1 MCAKARPPVI
11 RSVQTPDA
19 LAALRTW
26 LDTFEARAR
35 KLGEALS
42 ATSQV
47 KKIVANADHYI
58 ETVVTDEEEKF
69 PLTFFLTRGQW
80 TAKCACDQR
89 HNCRHIYAAGLTWLA
104 GRIPGRPPP
113 IPGPCS
119 PRKKPRPSPPRP
131 RPLRPSTNIPSGCNG
146 RPCSSKNSA
155 GR

>member
-58 ETVVTDEEEKF
+58 
-69 PLTFFLTRGQW
+69 
-80 TAKCACDQR
+80 
-89 HNCRHIYAAGLTWLA
+89 
-104 GRIPGRPPP
+104 
-113 IPGPCS
+113 
-119 PRKKPRPSPPRP
+119 
-131 RPLRPSTNIPSGCNG
+131 
-146 RPCSSKNSA
+146 
-155 GR
+155 